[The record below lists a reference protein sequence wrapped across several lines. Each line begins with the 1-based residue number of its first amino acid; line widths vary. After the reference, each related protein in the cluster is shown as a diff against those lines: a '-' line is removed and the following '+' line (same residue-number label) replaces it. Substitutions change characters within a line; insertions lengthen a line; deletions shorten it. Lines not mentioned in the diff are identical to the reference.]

1 MIQAVRRLYNPKGS
15 KLPLGLVVEL
25 NRRLAL
31 GYDKYKD
38 NPRVVSLRKAVMK
51 YDKDLRAL
59 NIRDHQVEYGKLPVY
74 KILWLLFER
83 TTKLAILSIAVIP
96 GVVLF
101 APIFITG
108 KLISIRKAKEALA
121 ASQVKVKARD
131 VIATWKLLVALA
143 LAPTLYTIYV
153 IILTI
158 WTWENRIGGRVPKG
172 LPLFYVPLIA
182 YIVLPAITYGSLR
195 FGEIGMDIFKSLRP
209 LMVALN
215 PSSGNTLVKLRQR
228 RAALAAEVTELV
240 NSLGPEMFPDFD
252 HARIVADPF
261 KDGQVPSAE
270 SSRRHHRRP
279 SEREPD
285 SFDSIP
291 PTPSGKEES
300 GHEDRYP
307 SSLQPSAS
315 QGDITRRHNLPKNE
329 SYSNLGS
336 IGLFSSRP
344 GTPTSSRRS
353 RSRTSSGGGFGVQ
366 AFTTL
371 DADAGENVPLNEVN
385 KRIRGAM
392 EERSKRRK
400 SLSEGSWSGASTPAT
415 EPTTPVTERVSRKD
429 Q

>member
-1 MIQAVRRLYNPKGS
+1 M
-15 KLPLGLVVEL
+15 PLGMVVEL

-38 NPRVVSLRKAVMK
+38 NPRVVSLRKAVIK

-59 NIRDHQVEYGKLPVY
+59 NIRDHQVEYGKLPAY
-74 KILWLLFER
+74 KIIWLLLER
-83 TTKLAILSIAVIP
+83 TTRLAFLSMAVIP
-96 GVVLF
+96 GVILF

-121 ASQVKVKARD
+121 ASNVKIKARD
-131 VIATWKLLVALA
+131 VVATWKLLVALA

-153 IILTI
+153 IILTW
-158 WTWENRIGGRVPKG
+158 WTWKNRIGGRVPDG
-172 LPLFYVPLIA
+172 LPLYYMPLIG
-182 YIVLPAITYGSLR
+182 YTVLPAITYGSLR

-209 LMVALN
+209 LIVALN

-240 NSLGPEMFPDFD
+240 NTLGPEMFPDFD
-252 HARIVADPF
+252 NARIVADPF
-261 KDGQVPSAE
+261 KDHHGPGDAA
-270 SSRRHHRRP
+270 SRRHHRRA

-291 PTPSGKEES
+291 PTPSGGDDNEGKS
-300 GHEDRYP
+300 FLQLSP
-307 SSLQPSAS
+307 SQS
-315 QGDITRRHNLPKNE
+315 DVTRRHNLPKNE

-353 RSRTSSGGGFGVQ
+353 RSRAGSGGGFPVQ
-366 AFTTL
+366 GFTSL
-371 DADAGENVPLNEVN
+371 DAETRENMPLNEVN

-400 SLSEGSWSGASTPAT
+400 SQSEGSWELGSGASTPLT
-415 EPTTPVTERVSRKD
+415 EPTTPIKD
-429 Q
+429 GFKKVL